1 MALNSS
7 NMVATSTAALKKVP
21 KYKDQW
27 LLSYKNYVLT
37 EAGSRGI
44 SKHLEGTAVKPSI
57 GTNRNRLRNRAKNF
71 TQVKYE
77 EEKLEK
83 YEKLQ
88 ETAWKFIYGIETH
101 LATLLD
107 SFMETHNAADAWT
120 AIVDYYE
127 KTQSGNRQSEL
138 EQKLD
143 NLEIFDHNDLK
154 IDFLKALNDLEQITN
169 ALAAYS
175 CS

>member
-1 MALNSS
+1 
-7 NMVATSTAALKKVP
+7 MVAASTAALKKVP
-21 KYKDQW
+21 KDKDQW

-83 YEKLQ
+83 YDKLK
-88 ETAWKFIYGIETH
+88 ETAWKFVYDICIETH

-107 SFMETHNAADAWT
+107 PFMETHNAAG
-120 AIVDYYE
+120 
-127 KTQSGNRQSEL
+127 QQ
-138 EQKLD
+138 
-143 NLEIFDHNDLK
+143 
-154 IDFLKALNDLEQITN
+154 
-169 ALAAYS
+169 
-175 CS
+175 